1 MRAGRVE
8 PAAGAG
14 RGGAAAPALLPSHRG
29 RAWESRP
36 RWRESGWL
44 GRGGGGQ
51 RENVEVGTRA
61 GTRSR
66 AMGRVVEA
74 PERFVPRLGL

>member
-1 MRAGRVE
+1 MRGEAELPLR
-8 PAAGAG
+8 
-14 RGGAAAPALLPSHRG
+14 RSSRHTGAARG
-29 RAWESRP
+29 RAGPGGGRAA
-36 RWRESGWL
+36 GWGGA

-66 AMGRVVEA
+66 AMGREVEA

>member
-1 MRAGRVE
+1 MGE
-8 PAAGAG
+8 PAQVEGERLAGA
-14 RGGAAAPALLPSHRG
+14 
-29 RAWESRP
+29 
-36 RWRESGWL
+36 

-66 AMGRVVEA
+66 AMGREVEA